1 MATKYKLD
9 KIFVQ
14 GVTYKLPADRYYV
27 IKKIGTD
34 ATSPAYLKIDGVD
47 TGPIIS
53 EIAPLH
59 RTSSNLLGPLDLEEL
74 YYVVPPNKQFT
85 VIGPTGAKIRAIGDI
100 IKLATNEAIA
110 ANDAARFAEQG
121 KKYKTYVTGTV
132 SLPATWTNGTE
143 YEILSLTPKTIETYL
158 FNNFVGVSISGFTL
172 AEGQV
177 GIIFYLEGTPFD
189 ILTSEPGKKGIDAK
203 SMPLPPADSTEEE
216 EFSLG
221 DYPIEVPG
229 DHTFSIRAMN
239 VSGADISVTSG
250 SAKVTAI
257 VRYAKSGK

>member
-27 IKKIGTD
+27 IKRIGTN

-47 TGPIIS
+47 TGPIVAD
-53 EIAPLH
+53 IAPLH
-59 RTSSNLLGPLDLEEL
+59 VTSSNLLGPLDLEEL

-85 VIGPTGAKIRAIGDI
+85 VVGPSGAKIRAIGDL
-100 IKLATNEAIA
+100 IKLAPNEAIA
-110 ANDAARFAEQG
+110 ASDAARFNEQG
-121 KKYKTYVTGTV
+121 KKYKTYITSSV
-132 SLPATWTNGTE
+132 SLPATWTKDQE
-143 YEILSLTPKTIETYL
+143 IQILSLTPKTIEQYT
-158 FNNFVGVSISGFTL
+158 FDDFVGVKISGFTL

-177 GIIFYLEGTPFD
+177 GVLFKLDGTELD
-189 ILTSEPGKKGIDAK
+189 ILTSEPGMKGIDAM

-216 EFSLG
+216 AFSLE
-221 DYPIEVPG
+221 DYKIDVLG
-229 DHTFSIRAMN
+229 DHTLFVRLIN

-250 SAKVTAI
+250 SAVLTAI
-257 VRYAKSGK
+257 VKYFQKE